1 MCIDVGR
8 PDGLDTVRAQMRR
21 CELCDLRRTTA
32 WYLEA
37 ERFVIVDCD
46 SCDVP
51 MAVLRAHRQEASAD
65 EGAEMRAALARI
77 ADAKYPQGWFF
88 DDHMR
93 QIPDH
98 YHLHARPYP
107 KGWKS

>member
-1 MCIDVGR
+1 
-8 PDGLDTVRAQMRR
+8 MRR
-21 CELCDLRRTTA
+21 CELCDLTHTTT
-32 WYLEA
+32 WYA
-37 ERFVIVDCD
+37 EYDAPFRFVVLDCD

-51 MAVLRAHRQEASAD
+51 MAVLGSHRRDPTDDERAH
-65 EGAEMRAALARI
+65 MRAALTRI
-77 ADAKYPQGWFF
+77 ADAKYPHGWFF

-107 KGWKS
+107 RWWKGSRDG

>member
-1 MCIDVGR
+1 MS
-8 PDGLDTVRAQMRR
+8 A
-21 CELCDLRRTTA
+21 CELCELAPTTT
-32 WYLEA
+32 WYA
-37 ERFVIVDCD
+37 EIDEPFRFVILDCD

-51 MAVLRAHRQEASAD
+51 MAVLGEHRAVPNDD
-65 EGAEMRAALARI
+65 ERAVMQDALTQIAEE
-77 ADAKYPQGWFF
+77 KYPKGWFF

-107 KGWKS
+107 EWLARFRLPRSR

>member
-1 MCIDVGR
+1 MSK
-8 PDGLDTVRAQMRR
+8 A
-21 CELCDLRRTTA
+21 CELCELHRTTP
-32 WYLEA
+32 WHA
-37 ERFVIVDCD
+37 EFTEPFPFVIIDCD

-51 MAVLRAHRQEASAD
+51 MAVLGAHRRQPTDDERAVLRARLSEVAD
-65 EGAEMRAALARI
+65 RR
-77 ADAKYPQGWFF
+77 YPDGWFF

-107 KGWKS
+107 RWLPRALRS

>member
-1 MCIDVGR
+1 M
-8 PDGLDTVRAQMRR
+8 RA
-21 CELCDLRRTTA
+21 CELCALKRTTT
-32 WYLEA
+32 WYA
-37 ERFVIVDCD
+37 EYDEPFRFVILDCD

-51 MAVLRAHRQEASAD
+51 MAVLGAHRRAPTEA
-65 EGAEMRAALARI
+65 ERAALEAALTRI
-77 ADAKYPQGWFF
+77 ADAKYPHGWFF

-107 KGWKS
+107 AWWRVLRGSQT

>member
-1 MCIDVGR
+1 MPG
-8 PDGLDTVRAQMRR
+8 
-21 CELCDLRRTTA
+21 CELCELARTTR
-32 WYLEA
+32 WYATFEVPF
-37 ERFVIVDCD
+37 RFAILDCD

-51 MAVLRAHRQEASAD
+51 MAVLGAHRSVPTQAEREVLRQALD
-65 EGAEMRAALARI
+65 EIAAE
-77 ADAKYPQGWFF
+77 KYPGGWFF

-107 KGWKS
+107 AWIPPALRRRRG

>member
-1 MCIDVGR
+1 MS
-8 PDGLDTVRAQMRR
+8 A
-21 CELCDLRRTTA
+21 CELCDLHRTTT
-32 WYLEA
+32 WYEEHEA
-37 ERFVIVDCD
+37 PFRFVIIDCD

-51 MAVLRAHRQEASAD
+51 MAVLGAHRAVPTD
-65 EGAEMRAALARI
+65 AEREHLRQTLARL
-77 ADAKYPQGWFF
+77 ADAKYPDGWFF

-107 KGWKS
+107 SWLPRALRR